1 LLVQPLPLMTGAG
14 APPRTV
20 RPRRRIVKKL
30 AFRLDAERSPQGL
43 HAFLEWTPY
52 LYEGPYTVQQCSRR
66 LAVIFIV
73 LRAIKGDL
81 PCGPGPAYSRVM
93 REVVAKRIIE
103 MALRGV
109 FNRRERLSPTPVCEY
124 LTAEKGC
131 LRGPETREGR
141 DLFGE

>member
-1 LLVQPLPLMTGAG
+1 MALRAAPRQFSTSALLVQPLPLMTGAG

-30 AFRLDAERSPQGL
+30 AFRLDAEGSPQGL

-73 LRAIKGDL
+73 LEDL
-81 PCGPGPAYSRVM
+81 FLHRIVFGVEDGQAQKVRTRLRSGPAVYQVLGGRSCLGCNGR
-93 REVVAKRIIE
+93 
-103 MALRGV
+103 
-109 FNRRERLSPTPVCEY
+109 
-124 LTAEKGC
+124 AE
-131 LRGPETREGR
+131 
-141 DLFGE
+141 